1 MLNFLINKI
10 HIYLDDRLENN
21 KKLLIIKIINILL
34 SPIIYLTKLFLLL
47 FNNPISRYIY
57 FESLKNKFL
66 IKNSDTEKYILN
78 SSDKVVSKFLYV
90 SGTYDFIKCEKAI
103 NICFPDIKS
112 NPMDLFLNVG
122 ANIGSIC
129 IPAVNRQYAKKS
141 IAIEA
146 EPKNYRNLVSNI
158 YLNNLQNKIEH
169 YCNAISDKNDEDL
182 KLELSEYNFAD
193 HRISVSKNDGVYS
206 ELERKKIFVKSKT
219 LDYFCDYFNKKRN
232 LIYMDVQGYEGI
244 ILKGCLKIIDMKIP
258 IVLEVWPYGLNRTNS
273 LDVLIKMV
281 KKYSCVYDLSEK
293 NPEKRSSEDIEK
305 IINNLGKKNTKY
317 TDILIK

>member
-112 NPMDLFLNVG
+112 NP
-122 ANIGSIC
+122 SI
-129 IPAVNRQYAKKS
+129 K
-141 IAIEA
+141 
-146 EPKNYRNLVSNI
+146 
-158 YLNNLQNKIEH
+158 LQ
-169 YCNAISDKNDEDL
+169 
-182 KLELSEYNFAD
+182 
-193 HRISVSKNDGVYS
+193 V
-206 ELERKKIFVKSKT
+206 
-219 LDYFCDYFNKKRN
+219 
-232 LIYMDVQGYEGI
+232 
-244 ILKGCLKIIDMKIP
+244 
-258 IVLEVWPYGLNRTNS
+258 
-273 LDVLIKMV
+273 
-281 KKYSCVYDLSEK
+281 
-293 NPEKRSSEDIEK
+293 
-305 IINNLGKKNTKY
+305 
-317 TDILIK
+317 